1 MLGKLIKHEF
11 KAVNRLMIPIH
22 LGLILIT
29 IVGRFY
35 VQFAMRSPMFH
46 GYSYN
51 VWEGIINFTL
61 ISFYVVAL
69 LAILIVTELYLMI
82 LRPRKNFFTDE
93 GYLTHTLPVSA
104 TEHIFS
110 KLIVALVW
118 TTVDGILIV
127 LSVLTMF
134 INMDFLRHFGEIWS
148 ELITSFPDVFGVPAG
163 VGLPVFL
170 IMGLL
175 SSTSS
180 ILIIYMCM
188 AIGHSFNSH
197 RILASV
203 GVYVGIEIVSSLI
216 SSIFTAL
223 IGVSTI
229 GKSTLFMVSYA
240 STGMYNYFWPSFWF
254 SSIVSVAMGVGAFL
268 ITNHFMTKRLN
279 LE

>member
-1 MLGKLIKHEF
+1 
-11 KAVNRLMIPIH
+11 
-22 LGLILIT
+22 
-29 IVGRFY
+29 
-35 VQFAMRSPMFH
+35 
-46 GYSYN
+46 
-51 VWEGIINFTL
+51 
-61 ISFYVVAL
+61 
-69 LAILIVTELYLMI
+69 
-82 LRPRKNFFTDE
+82 
-93 GYLTHTLPVSA
+93 
-104 TEHIFS
+104 
-110 KLIVALVW
+110 
-118 TTVDGILIV
+118 
-127 LSVLTMF
+127 
-134 INMDFLRHFGEIWS
+134 
-148 ELITSFPDVFGVPAG
+148 
-163 VGLPVFL
+163 
-170 IMGLL
+170 MGLL